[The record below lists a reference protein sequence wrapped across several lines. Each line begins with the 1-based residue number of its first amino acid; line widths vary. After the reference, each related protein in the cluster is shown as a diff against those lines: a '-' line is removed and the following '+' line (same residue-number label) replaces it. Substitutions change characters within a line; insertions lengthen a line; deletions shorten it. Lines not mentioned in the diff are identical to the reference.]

1 MGRPYTGFD
10 KVASAK
16 IPATE
21 RLVDL
26 CGKRW
31 GFGNLGTLVVRVMRS
46 APADIQKLP
55 PTDPKCKPY
64 MSVHA
69 SGRAADIDFKG
80 DKAKAV
86 QAMNWFVQYADQL
99 GIEEVHDY
107 SGLTKPGT
115 SQWGRGWRCDRAAW
129 KDWTATDNG
138 GTPGAGWIH
147 VEISPAMAAK
157 SADEY
162 EAIWRSLPKP

>member
-1 MGRPYTGFD
+1 MGYTGFD
-10 KVASAK
+10 KIADAK

-21 RLVDL
+21 RLIDL
-26 CGKRW
+26 CGRRW
-31 GFGNLGTLVVRVMRS
+31 KFTNMGSLVVRVMRS
-46 APADIQKLP
+46 APADIQKLDVH
-55 PTDPKCKPY
+55 DPKCKPY

-69 SGRAADIDFKG
+69 TGRAADIGFGAD
-80 DKAKAV
+80 DKAAV

-107 SGLTKPGT
+107 GGRTKPGT
-115 SQWGRGWRCDRAAW
+115 SQWGRGWRVGRGW

-138 GTPGAGWIH
+138 GTPGLGTKWIH

-162 EAIWRSLPKP
+162 EAIWRSVPKP